1 MSASQQSPLIST
13 DKLAEGLNDT
23 SLRIVDASWYLP
35 AMNRNGRAEY
45 NNAHIPGAVYWDI
58 DQIADQDSAFP
69 HMMPTSNQFES
80 QMGELGINNDTTV
93 VIYDGIGI

>member
-35 AMNRNGRAEY
+35 AMNRNGRTEY

-80 QMGELGINNDTTV
+80 QMGE
-93 VIYDGIGI
+93 